1 MTEIAAHEG
10 IVQMPYRDSVGV
22 WTFGVGHTKWA
33 GSPDPAKMPK
43 GVAQPMGDVAALF
56 AKDIA
61 KYEAGVNKALKGK
74 KVKQHEYD
82 AAVSFHYN
90 TGGIARAS
98 WVKYWLQGNKKEAAR
113 RMLHWRKPPEI
124 QGRRRKERNLFLYGT
139 YGDGYANVYPAS
151 HSGRVKW
158 HMGRRVKVSDYF
170 GGHDLVLDGVYGR
183 RTRAAVRRFQGAHS
197 LTRDGILGP
206 ITKGAIDGAMRDRS

>member
-1 MTEIAAHEG
+1 MKTSPKGLAEIAAHEG

-98 WVKYWLQGNKKEAAR
+98 WVKYWLQGNKKEAAQLMGIAYHDTVSKGWPTTSADR
-113 RMLHWRKPPEI
+113 VFANISDKSPENLSAKPPATAST
-124 QGRRRKERNLFLYGT
+124 RS
-139 YGDGYANVYPAS
+139 GDSAQACDTGDIS
-151 HSGRVKW
+151 RV
-158 HMGRRVKVSDYF
+158 
-170 GGHDLVLDGVYGR
+170 L
-183 RTRAAVRRFQGAHS
+183 
-197 LTRDGILGP
+197 
-206 ITKGAIDGAMRDRS
+206 